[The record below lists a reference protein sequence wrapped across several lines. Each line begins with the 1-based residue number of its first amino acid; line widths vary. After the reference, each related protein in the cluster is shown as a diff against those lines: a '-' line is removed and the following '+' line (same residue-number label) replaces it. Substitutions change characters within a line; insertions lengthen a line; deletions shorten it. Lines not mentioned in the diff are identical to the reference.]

1 MSSVAGVASPGAQ
14 AMANVAQTSMNGASS
29 GPGRADSAQVQ
40 QFDALMQGGAGPA
53 AGASQPTNAA
63 QPGMVPATQMQPG
76 AAPSS
81 ALSDLRAYGNELN
94 QRFDK
99 IGEQR
104 KSLMGSLGHLANDPM
119 MAMAQMMDFHWNA
132 ATTMA
137 EYQLTLSVAQAANGV
152 SHSLLKNQDM

>member
-1 MSSVAGVASPGAQ
+1 MSSVASAASPGAQ
-14 AMANVAQTSMNGASS
+14 AMANVAQTSMNGAPS
-29 GPGRADSAQVQ
+29 GPGRADAAQVQ
-40 QFDALMQGGAGPA
+40 QFDTLMQGGTNPAA
-53 AGASQPTNAA
+53 AGASNPA
-63 QPGMVPATQMQPG
+63 QLATVPAVQMQPG
-76 AAPSS
+76 APPSS

-94 QRFDK
+94 QRFDR

-104 KSLMGSLGHLANDPM
+104 KKLMASMGHLDGDPM
-119 MAMAQMMDFHWNA
+119 MAMVQMMDFHWNA